1 MTDGALQFA
10 AHWAYKYGLTP
21 AAFDTLFLPFALFSQ
36 SFSSCS
42 LALARFSSSLN
53 FGLKGAFLPCL
64 VKKCPKKEGCC
75 GDETD

>member
-10 AHWAYKYGLTP
+10 AYWAYEYELTP

-42 LALARFSSSLN
+42 PTLARFSS
-53 FGLKGAFLPCL
+53 F
-64 VKKCPKKEGCC
+64 
-75 GDETD
+75 